1 MNDSRAAPIIE
12 LRGVDKTYPGAGG
25 GFTALR
31 QIDLGIMAGER
42 VAIVGK
48 SGSGK
53 STLLNML
60 TGIDHPSSGTVRV
73 NGVDLHA
80 LDESRLASWR
90 GRHIGIVFQF
100 FQLIP
105 TLSIL
110 DNLMLAMEFVKAFS

>member
-31 QIDLGIMAGER
+31 HVALGFMAGEH

-60 TGIDHPSSGTVRV
+60 TGIDHPSSGTVLV
-73 NGVDLHA
+73 NGVDLHS

-110 DNLMLAMEFVKAFS
+110 DILMLAMEFV